1 MGVHRFGKTE
11 NPLLV
16 PTSTLPPENQP
27 EIEPT
32 ASLIDILWKMG
43 YGNFKA
49 GFEADVPL
57 GIEVIEENNAPPS
70 RMAGEEEEEQEQEQP
85 QLSLEDRN
93 EIGFDGEK
101 SVATRNESA
110 APSKSSAMME
120 TTVVAP
126 LKSVGQAPSVDT
138 PLLIPVESIESTD
151 PAPVETVVNTPSQP
165 ALLTATPAL
174 TEKVATTPESREKPY
189 EADIEEA
196 GSVMT
201 TAKATTTTTKAT
213 PSTASAQ
220 SIRDEKAEYLRQ
232 MLEMQR
238 QLEMMREMMRKF
250 NALQAQA

>member
-1 MGVHRFGKTE
+1 M
-11 NPLLV
+11 
-16 PTSTLPPENQP
+16 
-27 EIEPT
+27 
-32 ASLIDILWKMG
+32 
-43 YGNFKA
+43 
-49 GFEADVPL
+49 
-57 GIEVIEENNAPPS
+57 GIEEDNAPPS
-70 RMAGEEEEEQEQEQP
+70 RMAGEEEEEEEQP
-85 QLSLEDRN
+85 QPSFEERN
-93 EIGFDGEK
+93 EIGFDGGK
-101 SVATRNESA
+101 SVATRNESV

-126 LKSVGQAPSVDT
+126 LKSVGQASSVDT
-138 PLLIPVESIESTD
+138 PLLISLDSAAEAPVESMESTD
-151 PAPVETVVNTPSQP
+151 PAPVETVVNTPSKP
-165 ALLTATPAL
+165 ALATATPAL

-201 TAKATTTTTKAT
+201 TAKATTTTTKAA

-250 NALQAQA
+250 NALQAQG

>member
-1 MGVHRFGKTE
+1 M
-11 NPLLV
+11 PLV
-16 PTSTLPPENQP
+16 YIS
-27 EIEPT
+27 I
-32 ASLIDILWKMG
+32 
-43 YGNFKA
+43 FKLCTK
-49 GFEADVPL
+49 GLEADVPL
-57 GIEVIEENNAPPS
+57 GNEVIEENNAPPS
-70 RMAGEEEEEQEQEQP
+70 RMAGEEEEEEEQP
-85 QLSLEDRN
+85 QPQPSLEDRN

-196 GSVMT
+196 GSVV
-201 TAKATTTTTKAT
+201 TTTKAT
-213 PSTASAQ
+213 NRKCNSDSFVVLCTGNRESEEAPTGQ
-220 SIRDEKAEYLRQ
+220 TCKLLREKKE
-232 MLEMQR
+232 
-238 QLEMMREMMRKF
+238 KG
-250 NALQAQA
+250 